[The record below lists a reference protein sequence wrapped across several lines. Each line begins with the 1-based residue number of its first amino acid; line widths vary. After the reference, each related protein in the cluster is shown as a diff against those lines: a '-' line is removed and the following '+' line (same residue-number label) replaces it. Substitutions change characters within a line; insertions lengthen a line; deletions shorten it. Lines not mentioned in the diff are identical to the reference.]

1 MVFPNP
7 CQRWVCGE
15 NKPVSGIAASIR
27 HAVGPARTWEWRF
40 RAHAPHCLMCTR
52 GSALA
57 FPDLHSRSTPGEL
70 VERHVVKPSIAV
82 LGRRSVRGGKHAL
95 DDRSKPL
102 SGDRCPPER
111 CSNASGPA
119 SPPSR
124 TWLRLFPPR
133 SSCRC
138 LLIGD
143 HAVHAPDACGAAVDR
158 KDTAHIVAVGDAQE
172 RMVAILHSLREGP
185 IVARDIHV
193 VPWVDAAVSS
203 ARRRLDIIHV
213 PPSRQRVRKG
223 GDATL
228 VASSGAL

>member
-1 MVFPNP
+1 
-7 CQRWVCGE
+7 
-15 NKPVSGIAASIR
+15 
-27 HAVGPARTWEWRF
+27 
-40 RAHAPHCLMCTR
+40 MCTR

-82 LGRRSVRGGKHAL
+82 PGQEDRSRSFRPTIRSRRQHAL

-111 CSNASGPA
+111 CSNASGTA

-158 KDTAHIVAVGDAQE
+158 KDTADIVAVGDAQE

-193 VPWVDAAVSS
+193 VTWVDAAVSS

-228 VASSGAL
+228 VASSRAL